1 MTTGHWPA
9 FWKSMKEF
17 FDIYI
22 IKNSRNKTEIE
33 SFNRKFL
40 INYIELAK
48 EYEIPQYSENPSLV
62 LQNSEELLSY
72 CELNTKI
79 NYAVYWSSTKNNL
92 KSEIFYTLDGYT
104 IFGLST
110 ENENECN
117 FLFEEM
123 SKFLGC
129 DFGYITI
136 ESPAP
141 FSLDSFSNEY
151 LSSLKKKEKYQ
162 KYIPNDKF
170 DTRSIEGIS
179 IDEIENDRAL
189 CYALLCWCQDPNWPV
204 AQKIMELLKKASKKI
219 SPCVSTILT
228 FDDDWKYGLRSL
240 L

>member
-1 MTTGHWPA
+1 MATGHWPA

-92 KSEIFYTLDGYT
+92 KYEIFYTLTKVFLSYT
-104 IFGLST
+104 VHQLLRLKT
-110 ENENECN
+110 ES
-117 FLFEEM
+117 FLE
-123 SKFLGC
+123 SKFKISTLC
-129 DFGYITI
+129 VISRQFNLSATI
-136 ESPAP
+136 EKSSP
-141 FSLDSFSNEY
+141 FSF
-151 LSSLKKKEKYQ
+151 
-162 KYIPNDKF
+162 I
-170 DTRSIEGIS
+170 R
-179 IDEIENDRAL
+179 R
-189 CYALLCWCQDPNWPV
+189 
-204 AQKIMELLKKASKKI
+204 
-219 SPCVSTILT
+219 
-228 FDDDWKYGLRSL
+228 
-240 L
+240 